1 MDAKALADVLNFAAN
16 HLSDPLIGIKCS
28 LKYPILQYSRVAEFL
43 KLCNNIE
50 HAAELY
56 TKYCSLFHTVGAPS
70 GVILEGGID
79 RIIWTTNFM
88 PSLIEKYALLNE
100 LIVTNLM
107 TSLNWLAWNTPNAV
121 RIINIQ
127 HAARLPLN
135 HYEDLLDCEI
145 RFNQEEYSIILNDSV
160 KDAPF
165 AMSNQEELSKV
176 CLRFDL
182 ALKELSKKKS
192 LVDRIEIQIR
202 RSIGHGPHDKTSIAK
217 ALGLPER
224 TMARDLQKNG
234 TSFKHVKNRILQE
247 VAISMIDQGLPL
259 VEIALALGYN
269 DQPAFTRAY
278 KNWFGSTPKKH
289 KISRQ

>member
-1 MDAKALADVLNFAAN
+1 M
-16 HLSDPLIGIKCS
+16 
-28 LKYPILQYSRVAEFL
+28 
-43 KLCNNIE
+43 
-50 HAAELY
+50 
-56 TKYCSLFHTVGAPS
+56 
-70 GVILEGGID
+70 
-79 RIIWTTNFM
+79 
-88 PSLIEKYALLNE
+88 
-100 LIVTNLM
+100 
-107 TSLNWLAWNTPNAV
+107 
-121 RIINIQ
+121 
-127 HAARLPLN
+127 
-135 HYEDLLDCEI
+135 
-145 RFNQEEYSIILNDSV
+145 NDSV

-182 ALKELSKKKS
+182 ALKELSEKKS

-224 TMARDLQKNG
+224 TMARDLQMNG

-289 KISRQ
+289 KILGNKPAISRAKAQPIMISQMRILPGLEMAINH